1 MSTIVVKVGGRTMEG
16 DTCPPATL
24 DAIRG
29 LWDTGWRVLVVHGGG
44 FEISRWSERTGLTPR
59 FVDGLRYSDPETVA
73 VVSMVLA
80 GRVGKA
86 LVGTLVAA
94 GLPAISLAGVDA
106 GLLQAAPLEG
116 TGPDGRTRDLGLVGR
131 VANVDLG
138 VLESLYQAGF
148 MPVIAPIA
156 PGPGG
161 EVYNINADDA
171 AADIAAALGAD
182 VLCLATDVP
191 GVLIPGE
198 VHPLRVCT
206 AERAHSLIREGIVRD
221 GMRPKVEACLRA
233 ITAGVGRAWIVD
245 GTRDGSILAA
255 AKGESDAGTAFIST
269 ESGPAPVG
277 PIPVPELDRAF
288 LMQNYSRL
296 PIVLVRGKGR
306 TVWDDQGRAYLDF
319 LSGISVTN
327 VGHCHPA
334 VVAAVMRQAQTL
346 AHTSNFYHTRP
357 QAELAA
363 LLNRLAFPGHVFFC
377 NSGTEANEG
386 ALKLARKAAW
396 RRAQD
401 TGRAPAME
409 ILYFDHSFHGRTYG
423 SMAVTSPVYQQGFGP
438 MLDGFRQLPWN
449 DVAAF
454 EDAIGPQTAGVI
466 VEPIQGEGGIRPAS
480 VAFLQA
486 LRRRCDQHNA
496 CLIFD
501 EVQCGLGRSGTMFAY
516 QGYGIVPDVLTLGKA
531 LGAGL
536 PMGAVLA
543 GGAWAEALRPGDH
556 ASTFGG
562 NPVVAAAALAGLEV
576 LERDGLPAHATEMGE
591 RLRGG
596 IRSGTLGSKVVR
608 EVRGVGL
615 MIGVELSVQ
624 GKPAVDFCR
633 DEGLLINCTA
643 DRVLRVMP
651 ALNVTAEEVDRA
663 AEVIVRAVA
672 HLEA

>member
-1 MSTIVVKVGGRTMEG
+1 MPTIVVKVGGRTMEG
-16 DTCPPATL
+16 DTCPSATL
-24 DAIRG
+24 NAIRG
-29 LWDTGWRVLVVHGGG
+29 LWDAGWRVVVVHGGG
-44 FEISRWSERTGLTPR
+44 LEISRWSERTGLTPR
-59 FVDGLRYSDPETVA
+59 FVDGLRYSDPDTVT

-86 LVGTLVAA
+86 LVSSLVAA

-116 TGPDGRTRDLGLVGR
+116 TGPNGRTRDLGLVGR
-131 VANVDLG
+131 VSRVDLG
-138 VLESLYQAGF
+138 VLESLHQAGF
-148 MPVIAPIA
+148 LPLIAPVA

-171 AADIAAALGAD
+171 AADIATALGAD

-191 GVLIPGE
+191 GVLIPGD

-206 AERAHSLIREGIVRD
+206 AEQAHSLIREGIVRD

-233 ITAGVGRAWIVD
+233 VLAGVGRAWIVD
-245 GTRDGSILAA
+245 GAREGSILGA
-255 AKGESDAGTAFIST
+255 AKGDSDAGTAFVST
-269 ESGPAPVG
+269 KGDSRPVAPT
-277 PIPVPELDRAF
+277 PVPELDRAF
-288 LMQNYSRL
+288 LMQNYSRF
-296 PIVLVRGKGR
+296 PVVLVRGRGR
-306 TVWDDQGRAYLDF
+306 TVWDDQGRPYLDF

-327 VGHCHPA
+327 VGHCHPR
-334 VVAAVMRQAQTL
+334 VVAAIMRQARTL

-363 LLNRLAFPGHVFFC
+363 LLNRLAFAGHVFFC

-396 RRAQD
+396 RRAEV
-401 TGRAPAME
+401 TGRAPALE
-409 ILYFDHSFHGRTYG
+409 VVCFDHSFHGRTYG
-423 SMAVTSPVYQQGFGP
+423 SMAVTSPAYQQGFGP

-449 DVAAF
+449 DVDAV
-454 EDAIGPQTAGVI
+454 ERAIGPQTAGVI
-466 VEPIQGEGGIRPAS
+466 VEPIQGEGGVRPAS
-480 VAFLQA
+480 VEFLRT
-486 LRRRCDQHNA
+486 LRRLCDLHGA

-501 EVQCGLGRSGTMFAY
+501 EVQCGLGRAGTMFAY
-516 QGYGIVPDVLTLGKA
+516 QRHGIVPDVLTLGKA

-536 PMGAVLA
+536 PMGALLA
-543 GGAWAEALRPGDH
+543 AGEWAQALRPGDH

-562 NPVVAAAALAGLEV
+562 NPVVAAAALAGLEA
-576 LERDGLPAHATEMGE
+576 LEREGLPAHAMEMGE
-591 RLRGG
+591 RLQGAICTG
-596 IRSGTLGSKVVR
+596 ISGSRIVR

-615 MIGVELSVQ
+615 MIGVELTVP
-624 GKPAVDFCR
+624 GKRAVDFCR

-643 DRVLRVMP
+643 ERVLRVMP

-663 AEVIVRAVA
+663 GQVIVRAIA
-672 HLEA
+672 RLEA